1 MTTTAVVVP
10 ASPATTDDPVVTAR
24 RLSRVGIAALLAST
38 RAAREAVGADDPAGR
53 TADIGLGSVAL
64 ARETTLAA
72 ARSAT
77 ETGAR
82 VASGAATRLDP
93 VVRGLE
99 RLPGLGS
106 LVAAGRTGVGSTLDA
121 LAEAGR
127 AERQQAS
134 STGMTAVHRTLGTLG
149 PETIDLLLPVVVD
162 RIAADPDLLAPVVT
176 QVIDR
181 LAEEPDAVGPLV
193 DGALARLAHNP
204 QQIMNLIDAI
214 IEPVVAV
221 AIPAALNRLTD
232 DPSQI
237 RSLVWDQSGGLADEM
252 ANSFRAR
259 LVSADDA
266 INAITDRLSG
276 RTRRRRRAERRAAR
290 AAAGAAATAGT
301 GAAPGAAPT
310 AGDDNGGGAS

>member
-10 ASPATTDDPVVTAR
+10 VPSATTEDPVVAAR

-38 RAAREAVGADDPAGR
+38 RAAREAIGADDGPGR

-72 ARSAT
+72 ARTAA

-93 VVRGLE
+93 MVRGLE
-99 RLPGLGS
+99 RLPGLGG
-106 LVAAGRTGVGSTLDA
+106 LVAAGRSGVGSTLDA

-127 AERQQAS
+127 AERQQANAQ
-134 STGMTAVHRTLGTLG
+134 GVTAVHRTLNVIG
-149 PETIDLLLPVVVD
+149 PDTVDLLLPVVVD
-162 RIAADPDLLAPVVT
+162 RIAADPNLLAPVLN
-176 QVIDR
+176 QVLDR
-181 LAEEPDAVGPLV
+181 LAADPDSVGPLV
-193 DGALARLAHNP
+193 DGALQRLAQHP
-204 QQIMNLIDAI
+204 EQIMSLIEAI
-214 IEPVVAV
+214 IDPVVAV
-221 AIPAALNRLTD
+221 AVPAALDRLTD
-232 DPSQI
+232 DPDQI

-266 INAITDRLSG
+266 INRLTDRLTG
-276 RTRRRRRAERRAAR
+276 RNRRRRRAE
-290 AAAGAAATAGT
+290 
-301 GAAPGAAPT
+301 AAPT
-310 AGDDNGGGAS
+310 GASADTAVTAGAGQESST

>member
-10 ASPATTDDPVVTAR
+10 VPSATTEDPVVAAR

-38 RAAREAVGADDPAGR
+38 RAAREAIGADDGPGR

-72 ARSAT
+72 ARTAA

-93 VVRGLE
+93 MVRGLE
-99 RLPGLGS
+99 RLPGLGG
-106 LVAAGRTGVGSTLDA
+106 LVAAGRSGVGSTLDA

-127 AERQQAS
+127 AERQQANAQ
-134 STGMTAVHRTLGTLG
+134 GVTAVHRTLNVIG
-149 PETIDLLLPVVVD
+149 PDTVDLLLPVVVD
-162 RIAADPDLLAPVVT
+162 RIAADPNLLAPVLN
-176 QVIDR
+176 QVLDR
-181 LAEEPDAVGPLV
+181 LAADPDSVGPLV
-193 DGALARLAHNP
+193 DGALQRLARNP
-204 QQIMNLIDAI
+204 EQIMNLIEAI
-214 IEPVVAV
+214 IDPVVAV
-221 AIPAALNRLTD
+221 AVPAALDRLTD
-232 DPSQI
+232 DPDQI

-266 INAITDRLSG
+266 INRLTDRLTG
-276 RTRRRRRAERRAAR
+276 RNRRRRRAEAAPTEVS
-290 AAAGAAATAGT
+290 ADPGPHAGAAQE
-301 GAAPGAAPT
+301 
-310 AGDDNGGGAS
+310 ASA

>member
-10 ASPATTDDPVVTAR
+10 AAPAATDDPVVAAR

-38 RAAREAVGADDPAGR
+38 RAAREAIGADDPAGR

-72 ARSAT
+72 ARGAA
-77 ETGAR
+77 ETGTR
-82 VASGAATRLDP
+82 VASGAANRLDP
-93 VVRGLE
+93 VVRRLE
-99 RLPGLGS
+99 RLPGLGG
-106 LVAAGRTGVGSTLDA
+106 LVTAGRSGVGSTLDA

-127 AERQQAS
+127 AEREQAS
-134 STGMTAVHRTLGTLG
+134 STGMTAVQRTLGTLG
-149 PETIDLLLPVVVD
+149 PDTIDLLLPVVVD

-176 QVIDR
+176 QVLDR
-181 LAEEPDAVGPLV
+181 LADEPDAVGPLV

-204 QQIMNLIDAI
+204 QQIMELIEAI

-221 AIPAALNRLTD
+221 AIPAALSRLTD

-266 INAITDRLSG
+266 VNAVTDRLTG
-276 RTRRRRRAERRAAR
+276 RTRRRRRAARRAAR
-290 AAAGAAATAGT
+290 AAAASAPAADDRSAGR
-301 GAAPGAAPT
+301 
-310 AGDDNGGGAS
+310 AS